1 MDIYA
6 RLKKIQFHFVLRL
19 DYTNFAQNLVCY
31 DRKQN
36 QSK

>member
-19 DYTNFAQNLVCY
+19 DCTNFAQNLVCY